1 MENNETQKLMEEY
14 ANKRTATIGYF
25 VISIAV
31 IMVLGIFLCV
41 TKAENN
47 LLKGK
52 ARNDS
57 LAFQSLKN
65 NLLEA
70 K

>member
-14 ANKRTATIGYF
+14 ANKRMATIGYF

-52 ARNDS
+52 AHNDS

>member
-1 MENNETQKLMEEY
+1 MENNETQKLMEEH

-25 VISIAV
+25 IHSIAV
-31 IMVLGIFLCV
+31 IMILGIALCV
-41 TKAENN
+41 SKSENN

-52 ARNDS
+52 AHNDS
-57 LAFQSLKN
+57 LAVQSLKN